1 MPKSGTVIDTP
12 NPLDRAC
19 IASIANAIA
28 PLDSNVLEELMGSI
42 RVQVLEP
49 KEFLLRVGQPAN
61 HEYFLIAG
69 VLRSWIGDAQGS
81 EVTLD
86 FSVGPSILTPAIARV
101 FGGHSRINCQALT
114 HARLAKFEV
123 PKLIALMRSVPIAQC
138 WGDAVLRAELMRR
151 VDREWELAALPAAQR
166 WEIFQKKFPML
177 DGRVA
182 QHYIAS
188 YLGITPVSLSRLK
201 AKIRSEIA

>member
-1 MPKSGTVIDTP
+1 
-12 NPLDRAC
+12 
-19 IASIANAIA
+19 
-28 PLDSNVLEELMGSI
+28 MGSI
-42 RVQVLEP
+42 CIQVLEP
-49 KEFLLRVGQPAN
+49 KELLLRVGQAAH

-69 VLRSWIGDAQGS
+69 VLRSWIGDAQGC

-86 FSVGPSILTPAIARV
+86 FSVGPGILTPAIARV
-101 FGGHSRINCQALT
+101 FADHSRINCQALT
-114 HARLAKFEV
+114 HARLARFDASALV
-123 PKLIALMRSVPIAQC
+123 TLMRAVPNAQL

-166 WEIFQKKFPML
+166 LELFQQKFPAL

-201 AKIRSEIA
+201 AKIRSKIV